1 MVLNI
6 FLGMMFLGHAIVIP
20 LTRWFIEDLGIDWA
34 GSMLIFGLI
43 YLFTGILVCAL
54 IPEQL
59 VRKEEE
65 IEGRTFSQKTCEIF
79 QTLKN
84 FYQRRGSNILLLF
97 DYCLLDNQTSSIV
110 FWVPFYFEK

>member
-1 MVLNI
+1 MLLNI

-20 LTRWFIEDLGIDWA
+20 LTRWFIEDLKIHWA

-43 YLFTGILVCAL
+43 YLFTGILVCAF

-65 IEGRTFSQKTCEIF
+65 I
-79 QTLKN
+79 
-84 FYQRRGSNILLLF
+84 
-97 DYCLLDNQTSSIV
+97 
-110 FWVPFYFEK
+110 